1 MATSLSGGGK
11 RVHGENHRPWACNWK
26 TLSLAALIYNY
37 IFGADYIDNNIPI
50 FEIKVISRPFL
61 IDNYLLLN
69 IYWKVIRINDR
80 I

>member
-1 MATSLSGGGK
+1 
-11 RVHGENHRPWACNWK
+11 
-26 TLSLAALIYNY
+26 LIYNS
-37 IFGADYIDNNIPI
+37 IFGADYFDNNIPI

-69 IYWKVIRINDR
+69 IYWKVILINDR